1 MRTLL
6 RMAVAA
12 GIVLTA
18 AAASAQTVK
27 IGLLAPF
34 SGPFAV
40 WGTQFK
46 QSVEAFQ
53 KVHGDSIKGSKIEVI
68 YRDNAGDPTRTRQLA
83 EEMILREKVSFL
95 TGFALTPEA
104 LAVSELITEA
114 RIPAVIMNS
123 GAAII
128 TRKSPYFVR
137 VSFSVNVFAMPIP
150 PWFEKEKIKSVYILV
165 SDYAPGHDVEGALLD
180 GLKKIDVKVLGAE
193 RIPLSTT
200 DFAPYMERAAR
211 ANPEAVYMFMP
222 AGAPS
227 IAIVREFAKRGLKD
241 KGIKL
246 VGSGETQE
254 VYLPAIG
261 DDVVGTITGFH
272 YTETNTNPQNLLLRK
287 TLVEMFGKDAT
298 SDTASV
304 SAWDGMRL
312 MYDAVTELGPKVTG
326 DQFINFA
333 KGRKWDSPRGP
344 ISIDPVERDIIQN
357 LYLRRVEKR
366 DGKLVNIDLMT
377 VPNVRDPWKIAN
389 PNAK

>member
-1 MRTLL
+1 MKFLL
-6 RMAVAA
+6 KLALA
-12 GIVLTA
+12 GSLVMSTTA
-18 AAASAQTVK
+18 AFAQTVK

-53 KVHGDSIKGSKIEVI
+53 KIHGDSIKGSKIEII
-68 YRDNAGDPTRTRQLA
+68 YRDNAGDPARTRQLA

-95 TGFALTPEA
+95 TGFSLTPEA
-104 LAVSELITEA
+104 LAVAELITEA
-114 RIPAVIMNS
+114 KVPAVIMNS
-123 GAAII
+123 GTAII

-137 VSFSVNVFAMPIP
+137 TSFTVNMFAEPIP
-150 PWFEKEKIKSVYILV
+150 AWFEKEKIKSVYILV
-165 SDYAPGHDVEGALLD
+165 SDYAPGHDIQAAVAGHANKL
-180 GLKKIDVKVLGAE
+180 GVKILGQE

-200 DFAPYMERAAR
+200 DFAPYMERAAN
-211 ANPEAVYMFMP
+211 ANPEVVYMFMP

-246 VGSGETQE
+246 AGSGEVQE
-254 VYLPAIG
+254 VYLPSIG
-261 DDVVGTITGFH
+261 DDVIGTISGFH
-272 YTETNTNPQNLLLRK
+272 YTETNTNPQNVLLRK
-287 TLVEMFGKDAT
+287 TLVEMFGPNAVPDAG
-298 SDTASV
+298 SV
-304 SAWDGMRL
+304 GAWDGMRL
-312 MYDAVTELGPKVTG
+312 MYDAISEIGPKING
-326 DQFINFA
+326 DQFIAFA

-357 LYLRRVEKR
+357 MYLRRVEKR
-366 DGKLVNIDLMT
+366 DGKLVNIDIMT

>member
-1 MRTLL
+1 MRAFLKFTALAGFL
-6 RMAVAA
+6 VAA
-12 GIVLTA
+12 AT
-18 AAASAQTVK
+18 ASAQTVK
-27 IGLLAPF
+27 IGLLSPF

-53 KVHGDSIKGSKIEVI
+53 KVNGDSIKGSKIEVI
-68 YRDNAGDPTRTRQLA
+68 YRDNQGDPTRTRQLA
-83 EEMILREKVSFL
+83 EELILREKVLFL
-95 TGFALTPEA
+95 TGFSLTPEA
-104 LAVSELITEA
+104 LAVADLITEA
-114 RIPAVIMNS
+114 KIPAVIMNS

-137 VSFSVNVFAMPIP
+137 VSFSVNMFAIPIP
-150 PWFEKEKIKSVYILV
+150 AWFEKEKIKSVYLLI
-165 SDYAPGHDVEGALLD
+165 SDYAPGHDVEGALLE
-180 GLKKIDVKVLGAE
+180 GIKKMDVKVLGVE

-211 ANPEAVYMFMP
+211 ANPEVVYMFMP

-227 IAIVREFAKRGLKD
+227 IAIVREFAKRGLKE

-246 VGSGETQE
+246 AGSGEVQE
-254 VYLPAIG
+254 MFLPAIG
-261 DDVVGTITGFH
+261 DDVVGTVSGFH

-287 TLVEMFGKDAT
+287 TLIEMFGPNTIPD
-298 SDTASV
+298 SASV
-304 SAWDGMRL
+304 AAWDGMRL
-312 MYDAVTELGPKVTG
+312 MYDAITELGPKITG
-326 DQFINFA
+326 DQFIKFA

-344 ISIDPVERDIIQN
+344 ISIDPEEREIIQN

-366 DGKLVNIDLMT
+366 DGKLVNIDIMT
-377 VPNVRDPWKIAN
+377 VPNVRDPWKLAN